1 MVLKLLFVLIILII
15 NSFQNEINDE
25 YKNQI
30 KIFESLINK
39 YLSNPEMNKA
49 YLSHKQYINF
59 TKEISKD
66 FPDIINTSSIG
77 ETYLKNQMPLI
88 SFKSNTKSKKSG
100 ILFTGMH
107 HAREPVA
114 MMMNIYIILYLIS
127 LPINFRTN
135 FLNNINIYFIPI
147 INIDGYI
154 YNSEQYEKYHN
165 LKICEVRKNR
175 KPHNNIKC
183 NNDSLGIDL
192 NRNYDF
198 YFGIDNI
205 GSSDNPCEEDYRG
218 EKPFSEPET
227 ENIKNFIENNNEVKI
242 VINYHTFGNLVIT
255 PFNYLKSNDNI
266 NKLKENYFEFYKIY
280 NEFNNEANYPKGY
293 IFGNGDKAIN
303 YTTNGD
309 ATDWFFGKM
318 NKLSF
323 SPELGNG
330 KRNSE
335 NFFPNKNVTFDICQK
350 NLESALYTIQ
360 KSNFFLKGFFIH
372 GFYVYCNF
380 NKRIF
385 KEKILCN
392 DEQVLLYF
400 IINLE
405 NRGFGD
411 YDNKN
416 LINLKLNITNN
427 KIREVYSICSFNS
440 NSEKQCNENSTFLI
454 FKLNE
459 NIQSLKNKSLKFELI
474 INRKEFM
481 EIINNSSEIQFFKI
495 TNNNSF
501 YSEIMIDNS
510 IKQFIWLF
518 DSPKINIYNLNFS
531 ETTIENIY
539 EKEINKEFNLKYLL
553 LLINIFFFI
562 IICYI
567 KRKIVKEKI
576 KNCIFYI
583 INHIY
588 EKKINEF
595 PQIEI
600 PIPQNDISETSEINQ
615 KDDNII
621 NTL

>member
-1 MVLKLLFVLIILII
+1 MVLKLLFLLIILIN
-15 NSFQNEINDE
+15 NSFQYEINDE

-30 KIFESLINK
+30 KAFKSLIKK
-39 YLSNPEMNKA
+39 YLSNLEMNNA
-49 YLSHKQYINF
+49 YLSYNQYINF
-59 TKEISKD
+59 TKKISKD

-88 SFKSNTKSKKSG
+88 SFKSNSKSKKSG

-127 LPINFRTN
+127 LPKNFRTN
-135 FLNNINIYFIPI
+135 FLNNINLYFIPI
-147 INIDGYI
+147 INIDGYK
-154 YNSEQYEKYHN
+154 YNSEEYEKYHN
-165 LKICEVRKNR
+165 LENCEIRKNR
-175 KPHNNIKC
+175 KPNNKIKC
-183 NNDSLGIDL
+183 DNDSLGIDL
-192 NRNYDF
+192 NRNYDY
-198 YFGIDNI
+198 YFGIDNK

-227 ENIKNFIENNNEVKI
+227 QNIKNFIENNNEVKI

-255 PFNYLKSNDNI
+255 PFNYLKSKDNI

-318 NKLSF
+318 NKLTF

-330 KRNSE
+330 NRNSE
-335 NFFPNKNVTFDICQK
+335 KFYPNKNITFDICQK

-360 KSNFFLKGFFIH
+360 KSHFFIKGNIEKGF
-372 GFYVYCNF
+372 YAYCNF
-380 NKRIF
+380 NKRKF
-385 KEKILCN
+385 TYKKECN
-392 DEQVLLYF
+392 EEQVLLYF
-400 IINLE
+400 VVNFE

-416 LINLKLNITNN
+416 VIELKLNFTNN
-427 KIREVYSICSFNS
+427 KLSKVYSICFIGS
-440 NSEKQCNENSTFLI
+440 NKEKQCNENSTFLI

-459 NIQSLKNKSLKFELI
+459 NIESLKNKSFNFEFI

-481 EIINNSSEIQFFKI
+481 EIINNKSEIQLFKI
-495 TNNNSF
+495 TNNISF
-501 YSEIMIDNS
+501 YSEILIDNS
-510 IKQFIWLF
+510 IKKFKWLF
-518 DSPKINIYNLNFS
+518 DSPKINIFNLNFT
-531 ETTIENIY
+531 ETTMENIY
-539 EKEINKEFNLKYLL
+539 EKEIKKEFNLKYLL
-553 LLINIFFFI
+553 LLINIFIFI

-567 KRKIVKEKI
+567 KRKIVKDI
-576 KNCIFYI
+576 FKNCIFYI
-583 INHIY
+583 KNHIFV
-588 EKKINEF
+588 KRINEF

-615 KDDNII
+615 KDQNII

>member
-1 MVLKLLFVLIILII
+1 MVLKQLFLLIILIN
-15 NSFQNEINDE
+15 NSYHNEIINDE
-25 YKNQI
+25 YKYQI
-30 KIFESLINK
+30 NTFESLIKK
-39 YLSNPEMNKA
+39 YLSNLEMNNA
-49 YLSHKQYINF
+49 YLSYNQYINF

-77 ETYLKNQMPLI
+77 ETYLKNQMPII
-88 SFKSNTKSKKSG
+88 SFKSNSKSKKSG

-127 LPINFRTN
+127 LPKTFRTK
-135 FLNNINIYFIPI
+135 FLNNINLYFIPI

-165 LKICEVRKNR
+165 LSKCEVRKNR

-183 NNDSLGIDL
+183 DNDTLGIDL

-198 YFGIDNI
+198 YFGIDNK
-205 GSSDNPCEEDYRG
+205 GSSDYPCEEDYRG

-255 PFNYLKSNDNI
+255 PFNYLKSKDNI
-266 NKLKENYFEFYKIY
+266 NKLKESHFEFYKIY
-280 NEFNNEANYPKGY
+280 NEFDNEANYPKGY

-318 NKLSF
+318 NKLTF

-330 KRNSE
+330 KLNSDSFYPNRNI
-335 NFFPNKNVTFDICQK
+335 TFDICQK

-360 KSNFFLKGFFIH
+360 KSNYFIKGNIYK
-372 GFYVYCNF
+372 GFYVYCNL
-380 NKRIF
+380 N
-385 KEKILCN
+385 KEKFKYKNLCN

-400 IINLE
+400 IVNFE

-411 YDNKN
+411 YGNKN
-416 LINLKLNITNN
+416 IELKLNITND
-427 KIREVYSICSFNS
+427 KLTEVYSICFINS
-440 NSEKQCNENSTFLI
+440 NKEKQCNENSTFLI

-459 NIQSLKNKSLKFELI
+459 KIESLKNKSLNFELI

-481 EIINNSSEIQFFKI
+481 GIINNTSEIQFLKI
-495 TNNNSF
+495 TNNISF
-501 YSEIMIDNS
+501 YSEILIDNS
-510 IKQFIWLF
+510 IKQFKWLF
-518 DSPKINIYNLNFS
+518 DSPKINIFNLNFT
-531 ETTIENIY
+531 ETTIDNIY
-539 EKEINKEFNLKYLL
+539 EKGINKEFNLKYLL
-553 LLINIFFFI
+553 LLINIFI
-562 IICYI
+562 CILICYI
-567 KRKIVKEKI
+567 KRKIVKDKV
-576 KNCIFYI
+576 KNCII
-583 INHIY
+583 NIKNHIY
-588 EKKINEF
+588 EKRVNEF

-615 KDDNII
+615 KDDNIL

>member
-1 MVLKLLFVLIILII
+1 MVLKLLFLLIILIN
-15 NSFQNEINDE
+15 NSYHNEIINDE
-25 YKNQI
+25 YKYQI
-30 KIFESLINK
+30 TTFESLIKK
-39 YLSNPEMNKA
+39 YLSNLEMNNA
-49 YLSHKQYINF
+49 YLSYNQYINF

-77 ETYLKNQMPLI
+77 ETYLKNQMPII
-88 SFKSNTKSKKSG
+88 SFKSNSKSKKSG

-127 LPINFRTN
+127 LPKTFRTN
-135 FLNNINIYFIPI
+135 FLNNINLYFIPI

-266 NKLKENYFEFYKIY
+266 NKLKESHFEFYKIY
-280 NEFNNEANYPKGY
+280 NEFDNEANYPKGY

-318 NKLSF
+318 NKLTF

-330 KRNSE
+330 KLNSDS
-335 NFFPNKNVTFDICQK
+335 FYPNKNITFDICQK
-350 NLESALYTIQ
+350 NLVSALYTIQ
-360 KSNFFLKGFFIH
+360 KSNYFIKGNIYK
-372 GFYVYCNF
+372 GFYVYCNL
-380 NKRIF
+380 N
-385 KEKILCN
+385 KEKFKYKNLCN
-392 DEQVLLYF
+392 EEQVLLYF
-400 IINLE
+400 IVNFE

-416 LINLKLNITNN
+416 IELKLNITNDN
-427 KIREVYSICSFNS
+427 LREVYSICFINS
-440 NSEKQCNENSTFLI
+440 NKEKQCNENSTFLI
-454 FKLNE
+454 FILNE
-459 NIQSLKNKSLKFELI
+459 KIESLKNKSLNFELI

-481 EIINNSSEIQFFKI
+481 GIINNTSEIQLLKI
-495 TNNNSF
+495 NNNISF
-501 YSEIMIDNS
+501 YSEILIDNS
-510 IKQFIWLF
+510 IKQFKWLF
-518 DSPKINIYNLNFS
+518 DSPKINIFNLNLT
-531 ETTIENIY
+531 ETTIDNIY
-539 EKEINKEFNLKYLL
+539 EKEKNKEFNLKYLL
-553 LLINIFFFI
+553 LLINIFI
-562 IICYI
+562 CILICYI
-567 KRKIVKEKI
+567 KRKIVKDKI
-576 KNCIFYI
+576 NNCII
-583 INHIY
+583 NIKNHIY
-588 EKKINEF
+588 EKRVNEF

-600 PIPQNDISETSEINQ
+600 PITQNDVSETSEINQ
-615 KDDNII
+615 KDDNIL
-621 NTL
+621 NKL

>member
-1 MVLKLLFVLIILII
+1 MVLKLLFLLIILIN
-15 NSFQNEINDE
+15 NSYHNEIINDE
-25 YKNQI
+25 YKYQI
-30 KIFESLINK
+30 TTFESLIKK
-39 YLSNPEMNKA
+39 YLSNLEMNNA
-49 YLSHKQYINF
+49 YLSYNQYINF

-77 ETYLKNQMPLI
+77 ETYLKNQMPII
-88 SFKSNTKSKKSG
+88 SFKSNSKSKKSG

-127 LPINFRTN
+127 LPKTFRTN
-135 FLNNINIYFIPI
+135 FLNNINLYFIPI

-165 LKICEVRKNR
+165 LSKCEVRKNR

-183 NNDSLGIDL
+183 DNDTLGIDL

-198 YFGIDNI
+198 YFGIDNK
-205 GSSDNPCEEDYRG
+205 GSSDYPCEEDYRG

-266 NKLKENYFEFYKIY
+266 NKLKESHFEFYKIY
-280 NEFNNEANYPKGY
+280 NEFDNEANYPKGY

-318 NKLSF
+318 NKLTF

-330 KRNSE
+330 KLNSDS
-335 NFFPNKNVTFDICQK
+335 FYPNKNITFDICQK

-360 KSNFFLKGFFIH
+360 KSNYFIKGNIYK
-372 GFYVYCNF
+372 GFYVYCNL
-380 NKRIF
+380 N
-385 KEKILCN
+385 KEKFKYKNLCN
-392 DEQVLLYF
+392 EEQVLLYF
-400 IINLE
+400 IVNFE

-416 LINLKLNITNN
+416 IELKLNITNDN
-427 KIREVYSICSFNS
+427 LREVYSICFINS
-440 NSEKQCNENSTFLI
+440 NKEKQCNENSTFLI
-454 FKLNE
+454 FILNE
-459 NIQSLKNKSLKFELI
+459 KIESLKNKSLNFELI

-481 EIINNSSEIQFFKI
+481 GIINNTSEIQLLKI
-495 TNNNSF
+495 NNNISF
-501 YSEIMIDNS
+501 YSEILIDNS
-510 IKQFIWLF
+510 IKQFKWLF
-518 DSPKINIYNLNFS
+518 DSPKINIFNLNLT
-531 ETTIENIY
+531 ETTIDNIY
-539 EKEINKEFNLKYLL
+539 EKEKNKEFNLKYLL
-553 LLINIFFFI
+553 LLINIFI
-562 IICYI
+562 CILICYI
-567 KRKIVKEKI
+567 KRKIVKDKI
-576 KNCIFYI
+576 NNCII
-583 INHIY
+583 NIKNHIY
-588 EKKINEF
+588 EKRVNEF

-600 PIPQNDISETSEINQ
+600 PIPQNDVSETSEINQ
-615 KDDNII
+615 KDDNIL

>member
-1 MVLKLLFVLIILII
+1 MVLKLLFLLIILIN
-15 NSFQNEINDE
+15 NSYHNEIINDE
-25 YKNQI
+25 YKYQI
-30 KIFESLINK
+30 ATFESLIKK
-39 YLSNPEMNKA
+39 YLSNLEMNNA
-49 YLSHKQYINF
+49 YLSYNQYINF

-77 ETYLKNQMPLI
+77 ETYLKNQMPII
-88 SFKSNTKSKKSG
+88 SFKSNSKSKKSG

-127 LPINFRTN
+127 LPKTFRTN
-135 FLNNINIYFIPI
+135 FLNNINLYFIPI

-165 LKICEVRKNR
+165 LSKCEVRKNR

-183 NNDSLGIDL
+183 DNDTLGIDL

-198 YFGIDNI
+198 YFGIDNK
-205 GSSDNPCEEDYRG
+205 GSSDYPCEEDYRG

-266 NKLKENYFEFYKIY
+266 NKLKESHFEFYKIY
-280 NEFNNEANYPKGY
+280 NEFDNEANYPKGY

-318 NKLSF
+318 NKLTF

-330 KRNSE
+330 KTNSDS
-335 NFFPNKNVTFDICQK
+335 FYPNKNITFDICQK

-360 KSNFFLKGFFIH
+360 KSNYFIKGNIYK
-372 GFYVYCNF
+372 GFYVYCNL
-380 NKRIF
+380 N
-385 KEKILCN
+385 KEKFKYKNLCN
-392 DEQVLLYF
+392 EEQVLLYF
-400 IINLE
+400 IVNFE

-416 LINLKLNITNN
+416 IELKLNITND
-427 KIREVYSICSFNS
+427 KLREVYSICFINS
-440 NSEKQCNENSTFLI
+440 NKEKQCNENSTFLI
-454 FKLNE
+454 FILNE
-459 NIQSLKNKSLKFELI
+459 KIESLKNKSLNFELI

-481 EIINNSSEIQFFKI
+481 GIINNTSEIQLLKI
-495 TNNNSF
+495 NNNISF
-501 YSEIMIDNS
+501 YSEILIDNS
-510 IKQFIWLF
+510 IKQFKWLF
-518 DSPKINIYNLNFS
+518 DSPKINIFNLNLT
-531 ETTIENIY
+531 ETTIDNIY
-539 EKEINKEFNLKYLL
+539 EKEKNKEFNLKYLL
-553 LLINIFFFI
+553 LLINIFI
-562 IICYI
+562 CILICYI
-567 KRKIVKEKI
+567 KRKIVKDKI
-576 KNCIFYI
+576 NNCII
-583 INHIY
+583 NIKNHIY
-588 EKKINEF
+588 EKRVNEF

-600 PIPQNDISETSEINQ
+600 PIPQNDVSETSEINQ
-615 KDDNII
+615 KDDNIL